1 MSFSK
6 KEKELY
12 KEKCRTVKKI
22 KCKKRYHKKSQ
33 LHMKV
38 FQECIS
44 IVYSIVYTV
53 IVERKMQT
61 SFKTRFTENDNMA
74 VEKISQ

>member
-1 MSFSK
+1 MLKHASRYVLSFSK

-12 KEKCRTVKKI
+12 KEKCRTVKKM

-33 LHMKV
+33 LHTKV

-44 IVYSIVYTV
+44 IV
-53 IVERKMQT
+53 
-61 SFKTRFTENDNMA
+61 
-74 VEKISQ
+74 

>member
-22 KCKKRYHKKSQ
+22 KSVINVIIKKSATYESFSSMYKYSIGW
-33 LHMKV
+33 L
-38 FQECIS
+38 FLELSIS
-44 IVYSIVYTV
+44 ISTTLLLW
-53 IVERKMQT
+53 R
-61 SFKTRFTENDNMA
+61 
-74 VEKISQ
+74 